1 MPADDEPQPLTA
13 PVLTHARMEWS
24 DGHPNGTI
32 RLAKKDGNGTDIK
45 SVGWVRG
52 VALQRGWTVDIQKNN
67 KKKTWQGTITA
78 GPDLNQA
85 RQQFWTFEVQNKDDL
100 PDPTEEE
107 TLTLTVTNTSGETS
121 LPIVSDPQPDVVP

>member
-1 MPADDEPQPLTA
+1 MPADNEPQPLTA
-13 PVLTHARMEWS
+13 PVLTHARMAWS
-24 DGHPNGTI
+24 DIHPNGTI
-32 RLAKKDGNGTDIK
+32 RLAKKDGNGKDIK

-67 KKKTWQGTITA
+67 KKKTWQGTITG

-85 RQQFWTFEVQNKDDL
+85 GQQFWTFEVQNKDDL

-107 TLTLTVTNTSGETS
+107 TLTVTVTNTSRETS